1 MLEPLFGNTTVEKIL
16 LFMARYQNAY
26 AQDIADTFGIPHNG
40 VQQQLR
46 RLEEGG
52 VVVSR
57 LYGRVRLY
65 EFNPRYPFLT
75 ELRAL
80 LEKALKF
87 LPREELDK
95 YYMKRTRPRRAGK
108 PL

>member
-1 MLEPLFGNTTVEKIL
+1 MLEPLLGNATVEKVL
-16 LFMARYQNAY
+16 LFLQRYGTGY
-26 AQDIADTFGIPHNG
+26 PRDIATTFEIPVNG

-46 RLEEGG
+46 RLERGG

-65 EFNPRYPFLT
+65 EFNPRYPFLA

-80 LEKALKF
+80 LEKAIEY
-87 LPREELDK
+87 LPQAELDK
-95 YYMKRTRPRRAGK
+95 YYMKRTRPRRPGK